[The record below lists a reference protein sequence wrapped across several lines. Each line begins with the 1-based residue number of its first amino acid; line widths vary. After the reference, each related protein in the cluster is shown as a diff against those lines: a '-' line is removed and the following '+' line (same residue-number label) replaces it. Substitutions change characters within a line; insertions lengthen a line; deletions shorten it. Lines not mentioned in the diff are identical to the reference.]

1 MDRVHAP
8 AALSLSHA
16 FAATPAVPLAAA
28 VLAGTALGREA
39 LVAPV
44 GPLVALALFGL
55 ALAGAGRS
63 PSRADSRLLGTA
75 GLVAT
80 ALACGFLNGHLRGG
94 PPAFVPDPA
103 RPVTAVVETTGHW
116 RRLDA
121 TWSAPARV
129 ERLRQGDRVI
139 GGGAGL
145 DPLYLHVSAEQA
157 PAPLGARLR
166 VKGYLDRP
174 VRLGNPTPRA
184 EAAPGPWRLRAK
196 SGRLVSVE
204 TGPGPLDRLAGALR
218 ARVEE
223 GLAAAGAAR
232 AVDGAAPGLGGPFAR
247 ALLLGDGGDVPPA
260 VKRSLRRLGLGH
272 LLAVSGLHVG
282 MVAGVVLLLATPL
295 PRSARWLAGLGAVG
309 LYLLLVGP
317 RPSLLRASAMACLAV
332 VALLAERPPS
342 ARNALAV
349 VAAALVLA
357 RPSALGE
364 PGFQLS
370 VGATA
375 GLLWLSPG
383 LAARWGGTPGLRRL
397 PGPVRE
403 GLAVSAGAQLGT
415 LPWALPLFCLLV
427 PAAPLVNL
435 VAVPWA
441 AVLLVSCGLWSSLAA
456 LAPGSEAAAAL
467 AGALLPALDLL
478 ASPAGLLPALPP
490 SPWTSLPLAVG
501 AAPAA
506 LLALALFGCLAW
518 PRLGLPVLA
527 AALAWTAADGARLA
541 GPRSLPELVMIDVGQ
556 GDAILLRDGGE
567 TLLVDGGGWPAGD
580 LGGRVLLPTL
590 ATLGVRRLDRVLL
603 THPDRDHCG
612 GLVQIAGY
620 FAVGEVWTGP
630 GIAPDDPG
638 CGGELAGLP
647 GVRHR
652 TVAVGDRHRVGRF
665 RLEVLHPERPEVG
678 GPGRSARGE
687 NDASVVLAAE
697 VFGRRTLLTGDVEAA
712 GESEL
717 VRRGLGL
724 DCDTLKVAHH
734 GSRSSTTPAFLAA
747 ATPELAFV
755 SAGARNPYGHPAP
768 EVLGRLRRAG
778 ARVLRTDRHGMV
790 VLRFHPGGHR
800 RIELPGPL

>member
-1 MDRVHAP
+1 MDRGHDPSLSGAFAAAP
-8 AALSLSHA
+8 AA
-16 FAATPAVPLAAA
+16 PPAAA
-28 VLAGTALGREA
+28 VLLGTALGREA
-39 LVAPV
+39 AVAPP
-44 GPLVALALFGL
+44 GPLVALALLGV
-55 ALAGAGRS
+55 ALAGFGGSPLRPRS
-63 PSRADSRLLGTA
+63 RVLASV
-75 GLVAT
+75 GLAIT
-80 ALACGFLNGHLRGG
+80 ALSCGFLNGHLRGG
-94 PPAFVPDPA
+94 GPAYVPDPA

-116 RRLDA
+116 RRLGEV
-121 TWSAPARV
+121 WSAPAQV
-129 ERLRQGDRVI
+129 VRLRQGDRVI

-145 DPLYLHVSAEQA
+145 DPLYLHVGAEAA
-157 PAPLGARLR
+157 PAPFGARLR

-174 VRLGNPTPRA
+174 ARLGNPTPRA

-196 SGRLVSVE
+196 SGRLLTVE
-204 TGPGPLDRLAGALR
+204 TGPGRLDRLAGALR
-218 ARVEE
+218 TRVEA

-232 AVDGAAPGLGGPFAR
+232 GAGGTGLGLPFVR

-260 VKRSLRRLGLGH
+260 VERSLRRLGLGH

-295 PRSARWLAGLGAVG
+295 PRPARWLAGLAAVG

-349 VAAALVLA
+349 AAAVLVLT
-357 RPSALGE
+357 RPATLGE

-375 GLLWLSPG
+375 GLLWLSPH
-383 LAARWGGTPGLRRL
+383 LAERWARTPLLERL
-397 PGPVRE
+397 PCPVRD

-441 AVLLVSCGLWSSLAA
+441 AVLLVGCGLWTALAA
-456 LAPGSEAAAAL
+456 LAAGSEAGAAL

-478 ASPAGLLPALPP
+478 AAPAGLLTALRPT
-490 SPWTSLPLAVG
+490 PWTSLPLALGPV
-501 AAPAA
+501 PAA
-506 LLALALFGCLAW
+506 LLALALFACLAR
-518 PRLGLPVLA
+518 PRVGLPFVA

-541 GPRSLPELVMIDVGQ
+541 ARGGLAGARAVPELVMIDVGQ

-620 FAVGEVWTGP
+620 LAVAEVWTGP
-630 GIAPDDPG
+630 AVDKAGATG
-638 CGGELAGLP
+638 CAAELLSLP
-647 GVRHR
+647 GVRRR
-652 TVAVGDRHRVGRF
+652 TAAAGARLRVGRF
-665 RLEVLHPERPEVG
+665 RIEVLHPEAGEKERPG
-678 GPGRSARGE
+678 SGD

-712 GESEL
+712 GERAL
-717 VRRGLGL
+717 VGRRRGL
-724 DCDTLKVAHH
+724 DCDVLKVAHH
-734 GSRSSTTPAFLAA
+734 GSRSSTTPALLAA
-747 ATPELAFV
+747 ATPDLALV

-768 EVLGRLRRAG
+768 DVIDRLRRAG

-790 VLRFHPGGHR
+790 VLRFHPDGHR
-800 RIELPGPL
+800 GIELPGPL